1 MISQAIG
8 LYKNAYTGL
17 SRSTWWLALVMLIN
31 RSGTMVVPFMTMY
44 MTQYIGVGIG
54 KAAFVMSIF
63 GAGAI
68 IGALIGG
75 RITDK
80 VGYYYVQLFT
90 LLGGGILF
98 IVLGL
103 MKSYGG
109 ICIASFFLSMV
120 NEAFRPANSVAI
132 VHYSSREN
140 RTRSY
145 SLNRLA
151 VNLGW
156 AAGAT
161 LGGIIA
167 AHNYRLLFWIDG
179 CTNILAAILLYVVLA
194 PSKNTATVQ
203 EKKANLRHSKSVYRD
218 KTYLIFV
225 ALQMIF
231 ASCFFQM
238 FSILPVYYKTQLH
251 LSETFIGINMAFNG
265 LLIGLV
271 EMVAVFMLEG
281 RRPYLHY
288 IAFGVLLVGLSFILL
303 NTSFLPAAILALA
316 AMFIITIGEIFSM
329 PFMNSFWVKRT
340 TSANRG
346 QYAALFTVAWS
357 SAQIIGP
364 LFGGQM
370 VEHFGYS
377 SLWWITGL
385 TCFLLSLAY
394 FSMEQRRQRRQRRL
408 YW

>member
-1 MISQAIG
+1 MITQAIG

-17 SRSTWWLALVMLIN
+17 SKSTWWLALVMLIN

-63 GAGAI
+63 GGGAI

-75 RITDK
+75 KITDK

-103 MKSYGG
+103 MKSYVA
-109 ICIASFFLSMV
+109 ICVASFFLSMV
-120 NEAFRPANSVAI
+120 NEAFRPANAVAI
-132 VHYSSREN
+132 VHYSSPEN

-156 AAGAT
+156 AAGGT

-167 AHNYRLLFWIDG
+167 AHNYKLLFWVDG
-179 CTNILAAILLYVVLA
+179 FTNMFAAVLLYFVLD
-194 PSKNTATVQ
+194 PSKNTASRQ
-203 EKKANLRHSKSVYRD
+203 QKPANKDASMSVYKD
-218 KTYLIFV
+218 HGYLFFII
-225 ALQMIF
+225 LQIIF
-231 ASCFFQM
+231 ATCFFQM
-238 FSILPVYYKTQLH
+238 FTILPVYYKTQLN
-251 LSETFIGINMAFNG
+251 LSETFIGVNMAMNG
-265 LLIGLV
+265 LIIGLV
-271 EMVAVFMLEG
+271 EMVIVFKLEG

-288 IAFGVLLVGLSFILL
+288 ITFGVLLVGLSYVLL
-303 NTSFLPAAILALA
+303 NTSFLAGASLALL
-316 AMFIITIGEIFSM
+316 AMLVVTIGEIFSM
-329 PFMNSFWVKRT
+329 PFMNSYWIKRT
-340 TSANRG
+340 TDENRG

-364 LFGGQM
+364 SLGGQV
-370 VEHFGYS
+370 VEQWGYPT
-377 SLWWITGL
+377 LWWITGG
-385 TCFLLSLAY
+385 TCLLLSIIY
-394 FSMEQRRQRRQRRL
+394 FMMQLQEQKKIHN
-408 YW
+408 

>member
-1 MISQAIG
+1 MITQAIG

-17 SRSTWWLALVMLIN
+17 SKSTWWLALVMLIN

-63 GAGAI
+63 GGGAI

-75 RITDK
+75 KITDK

-103 MKSYGG
+103 MKSYVA
-109 ICIASFFLSMV
+109 ICVASFFLSMV
-120 NEAFRPANSVAI
+120 NEAFRPANAVAI
-132 VHYSSREN
+132 VHYSSPEN

-156 AAGAT
+156 AAGGT

-167 AHNYRLLFWIDG
+167 AHNYKLLFWVDG
-179 CTNILAAILLYVVLA
+179 FTNMLAAVLLYFVLD
-194 PSKNTATVQ
+194 PSKNTASRQ
-203 EKKANLRHSKSVYRD
+203 QKPANKDASMSVYKD
-218 KTYLIFV
+218 HGYLFFII
-225 ALQMIF
+225 LQIIF
-231 ASCFFQM
+231 ATCFFQM
-238 FSILPVYYKTQLH
+238 FTILPVFYKTQLN
-251 LSETFIGINMAFNG
+251 LSETFIGVNMAMNG
-265 LLIGLV
+265 LIIGLV
-271 EMVAVFMLEG
+271 EMVIVFKLEG

-288 IAFGVLLVGLSFILL
+288 ITFGVLLVGLSYVLL
-303 NTSFLPAAILALA
+303 NTSFLAGASLALL
-316 AMFIITIGEIFSM
+316 AMLVVTIGEIFSM
-329 PFMNSFWVKRT
+329 PFMNSYWIKRT
-340 TSANRG
+340 TDENRG

-364 LFGGQM
+364 SLGGQV
-370 VEHFGYS
+370 VEQWGYPT
-377 SLWWITGL
+377 LWWITGG
-385 TCFLLSLAY
+385 TCLLLSIIY
-394 FSMEQRRQRRQRRL
+394 FMMQLQEQKKIHN
-408 YW
+408 

>member
-1 MISQAIG
+1 MITQAIG
-8 LYKNAYTGL
+8 LYKSAYTGL

-80 VGYYYVQLFT
+80 VGYYHVQLFT

-103 MKSYGG
+103 MESYIG
-109 ICIASFFLSMV
+109 ICVASFFLSMV
-120 NEAFRPANSVAI
+120 NEAFRPANAVAI
-132 VHYSSREN
+132 VHYSSPQN

-156 AAGAT
+156 AAGGT
-161 LGGIIA
+161 LGGLIA
-167 AHNYRLLFWIDG
+167 GYNYKLLFWVDG
-179 CTNILAAILLYVVLA
+179 FTNIFAAVFLYFVLA
-194 PSKNTATVQ
+194 PSKNTATQ
-203 EKKANLRHSKSVYRD
+203 QKKSEKKAPSKSVYKD
-218 KTYLIFV
+218 STYLFFIV
-225 ALQMIF
+225 LQILF
-231 ASCFFQM
+231 ATCFFQM
-238 FSILPVYYKTQLH
+238 FSILPVYYKSQLH
-251 LSETFIGINMAFNG
+251 LSEAFIGANMAMNG
-265 LLIGLV
+265 LLIALV
-271 EMVAVFMLEG
+271 EMVIVFKLEG

-288 IAFGVLLVGLSFILL
+288 IAFGVLLVGLSYVLL
-303 NTSFLPAAILALA
+303 NTTLLSSAVLALTS
-316 AMFIITIGEIFSM
+316 MLIITAGEIFAM
-329 PFMNSFWVKRT
+329 PFMNSYWIKRT
-340 TSANRG
+340 TDENRG

-364 LFGGQM
+364 LLGGQI
-370 VEHFGYS
+370 VEQMGYAV
-377 SLWWITGL
+377 LWWITGSACL
-385 TCFLLSLAY
+385 LLSITY
-394 FSMEQRRQRRQRRL
+394 FLMQQKREREL
-408 YW
+408 TKN

>member
-1 MISQAIG
+1 MITQAIG

-17 SRSTWWLALVMLIN
+17 SKSTWWLALVMLIN

-63 GAGAI
+63 GGGAI

-75 RITDK
+75 KITDK
-80 VGYYYVQLFT
+80 VGYYYVQLCT

-103 MKSYGG
+103 MKSYVA
-109 ICIASFFLSMV
+109 ICVASFFLSMV
-120 NEAFRPANSVAI
+120 NEAFRPANAVAI
-132 VHYSSREN
+132 VHYSSPEN

-156 AAGAT
+156 AAGGT

-167 AHNYRLLFWIDG
+167 AHNYKLLFWVDG
-179 CTNILAAILLYVVLA
+179 FTNMFAAVLLYFVLD
-194 PSKNTATVQ
+194 PSKNTASRQ
-203 EKKANLRHSKSVYRD
+203 QKPANKDASMSVYKD
-218 KTYLIFV
+218 HGYLFFII
-225 ALQMIF
+225 LQIIF
-231 ASCFFQM
+231 ATCFFQM
-238 FSILPVYYKTQLH
+238 FTILPVYYKTQLN
-251 LSETFIGINMAFNG
+251 LSETFIGVNMAMNG
-265 LLIGLV
+265 LIIGLV
-271 EMVAVFMLEG
+271 EMVIVFKLEG

-288 IAFGVLLVGLSFILL
+288 ITFGVLLVGLSYVLL
-303 NTSFLPAAILALA
+303 NTSFLAGASLALL
-316 AMFIITIGEIFSM
+316 AMLVVTIGEIFSM
-329 PFMNSFWVKRT
+329 PFMNSYWIKRT
-340 TSANRG
+340 TDENRG

-364 LFGGQM
+364 SLGGQV
-370 VEHFGYS
+370 VEQWGYPT
-377 SLWWITGL
+377 LWWITGG
-385 TCFLLSLAY
+385 TCLLLSIIY
-394 FSMEQRRQRRQRRL
+394 FMMQLQEQKKL
-408 YW
+408 HN

>member
-8 LYKNAYTGL
+8 LYKSAYTGL
-17 SRSTWWLALVMLIN
+17 SRSTWWLALVLLIN

-80 VGYYYVQLFT
+80 VGYYYVQLFA

-103 MKSYGG
+103 MKSYNG
-109 ICIASFFLSMV
+109 ICVASFFLSMV
-120 NEAFRPANSVAI
+120 NEAFRPANAVAI
-132 VHYSSREN
+132 VHYSSAEN

-156 AAGAT
+156 AAGGT
-161 LGGIIA
+161 LGGLIA
-167 AHNYRLLFWIDG
+167 GYHYKLLFWVDG
-179 CTNILAAILLYVVLA
+179 GTNIFAALLLYFVLA
-194 PSKNTATVQ
+194 PSKNIATRQ
-203 EKKANLRHSKSVYRD
+203 KNLDKTDPSKSVYKD
-218 KTYLIFV
+218 STYLFFIG
-225 ALQMIF
+225 LQIIF
-231 ASCFFQM
+231 ATCFFQM
-238 FSILPVYYKTQLH
+238 FIILPVYYKTQLH
-251 LSETFIGINMAFNG
+251 LSEAFIGANMAMNG
-265 LLIGLV
+265 LIIALV
-271 EMVAVFMLEG
+271 EMVIVFKLDG

-288 IAFGVLLVGLSFILL
+288 IAFGVLLVGLSYALL
-303 NTSFLPAAILALA
+303 NATIISGAVLALTS
-316 AMFIITIGEIFSM
+316 MLIITAGEIFAL
-329 PFMNSFWVKRT
+329 PFMNSYWVKRT
-340 TSANRG
+340 TDENRG
-346 QYAALFTVAWS
+346 QYAGLFTVAWS

-364 LFGGQM
+364 LLGGQV
-370 VEHFGYS
+370 VEQLGYDV
-377 SLWWITGL
+377 LWWGTGGICL
-385 TCFLLSLAY
+385 LLSITYFLMQRKPEKELAK
-394 FSMEQRRQRRQRRL
+394 
-408 YW
+408 

>member
-1 MISQAIG
+1 MITQAIG

-17 SRSTWWLALVMLIN
+17 SRSTWWLSLVMLIN

-44 MTQYIGVGIG
+44 LTQYIGVGIG

-63 GAGAI
+63 GIGAI
-68 IGALIGG
+68 VGALIGG

-80 VGYYYVQLFT
+80 AGYYSVQLFT

-98 IVLGL
+98 IVLGF
-103 MKSYGG
+103 MKSYTG

-132 VHYSSREN
+132 VHYSSPAN

-156 AAGAT
+156 AAGGT

-167 AHNYRLLFWIDG
+167 AHNYKLLFWVDG
-179 CTNILAAILLYVVLA
+179 CTNIFAAVLLYFVLS
-194 PSKNTATVQ
+194 PSKNAATIQ
-203 EKKANLRHSKSVYRD
+203 EKKEKNTAAKSVYKD
-218 KTYLIFV
+218 HGFLFFIV
-225 ALQMIF
+225 LQIIF
-231 ASCFFQM
+231 ATCFFQM
-238 FSILPVYYKTQLH
+238 FTILPVYYKTQLH
-251 LSETFIGINMAFNG
+251 LSETFIGLNMAMNG
-265 LLIGLV
+265 LIIGLV
-271 EMVAVFMLEG
+271 EMVIVFRLEG

-288 IAFGVLLVGLSFILL
+288 ISFGVLLVGISFFLL
-303 NTSFLPAAILALA
+303 NTSFLAAASLALSS
-316 AMFIITIGEIFSM
+316 MFIITIGEIFSM
-329 PFMNSFWVKRT
+329 PFMNSYWIKRT
-340 TSANRG
+340 TDANRG

-364 LFGGQM
+364 SAGGQV
-370 VEHFGYS
+370 VERFGYPV
-377 SLWWITGL
+377 LWWITGC
-385 TCFLLSLAY
+385 TCLLLSITY
-394 FSMEQRRQRRQRRL
+394 FLMQQKLEREMNR
-408 YW
+408 